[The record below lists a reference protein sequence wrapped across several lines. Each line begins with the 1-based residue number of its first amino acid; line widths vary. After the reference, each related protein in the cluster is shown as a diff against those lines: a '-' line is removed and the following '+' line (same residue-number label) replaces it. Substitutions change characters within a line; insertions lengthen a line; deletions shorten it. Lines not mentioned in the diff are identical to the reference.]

1 MNKTYLIGLVILS
14 TTLVS
19 CGNRPTPEVKGN
31 VTVVAAPD
39 TETADYNIRFSESNV
54 KGQISIQ
61 SRTPQKE
68 VTFIPEKATA
78 ICNDGTFS
86 MSLLN
91 EACLNNAGVKE
102 AIQRYYSE

>member
-31 VTVVAAPD
+31 VTVV
-39 TETADYNIRFSESNV
+39 V

-61 SRTPQKE
+61 SRAPQKE
-68 VTFIPEKATA
+68 VAFIPEKATA

-91 EACLNNAGVKE
+91 EACLNNGGVKE